1 MNLTHPVAIDLL
13 RPQKNV
19 IHVVQGDNSR
29 LVELAL
35 LAGNN
40 PFDVS
45 DGLASGE
52 TLNKYVE
59 FRKPDGH
66 GGTYDRTSLGA
77 EAVSLK
83 TGTTNVWIIAFDTQ
97 CFSVPGWT
105 QINVK
110 FETSAGRVLHT
121 FALCADVEPSAGVN
135 DGSGDWDNTGGF
147 NSQVKAALLNLLD
160 HVEYTDENKQAYLT
174 ELANA
179 MYRPHGVTYI
189 TAAFDQGENKVYDTD
204 ELETLRQYLVVTA
217 HYEDGTSETVL
228 SYVLSG
234 TLSVGTSV
242 ITVSYAEKTTTFNVT
257 VSAVEIVSW
266 STGTDEQIAAMVNAM
281 DAGALSIQDT
291 GWQIGDE
298 RVVSLASMGE
308 WSTGGY
314 AHETH
319 DAQSVTLVLMDSQ
332 HYDLVGGGKDHFV
345 VGLKDALNEKG
356 QGMSYPGSQGW
367 SGSERRTWCNSIFRN
382 AVPEALRNCFKQ
394 FYVVSAKSSSEITTT
409 EDYFALFAEKE
420 VIGLNSKSTQTEA
433 DALTQ
438 VAYYATSANRI
449 KNVNGTASD
458 WYTRSITGNGNY
470 QVYIKTN
477 GAPGETLYY
486 NLTGIA
492 PFGCI

>member
-1 MNLTHPVAIDLL
+1 MNVTQNVTIDMLNP
-13 RPQKNV
+13 RKNV
-19 IHVVQGDNSR
+19 IHVVQGDNTR
-29 LVELAL
+29 LIELTL

-40 PFDVS
+40 PYNVTA
-45 DGLASGE
+45 GLASGE

-83 TGTTNVWIIAFDTQ
+83 TGTTNVWVIAFDTQ

-110 FETSAGRVLHT
+110 FETNAGRVLHT
-121 FALCADVEPSAGVN
+121 FALYADVEPSAGIN
-135 DGSGDWDNTGGF
+135 EGSGDWDNTGGF

-242 ITVSYAEKTTTFNVT
+242 VTVLYAEKTTTFNVT
-257 VSAVEIVSW
+257 VSAVEIVPW
-266 STGTDEQIAAMVNAM
+266 ATGTDAQISAMVHAM
-281 DAGALSIQDT
+281 DSGALTIQDT

-298 RVVSLASMGE
+298 RVVNLSAME
-308 WSTGGY
+308 ATTGGE
-314 AHETH
+314 AHV
-319 DAQSVTLVLMDSQ
+319 AQNVTLVLMDSQ
-332 HYDLVGGGKDHFV
+332 HYDLADGGKDHFV
-345 VGLKDALNEKG
+345 VGLKECLSEGGTLNYNE
-356 QGMSYPGSQGW
+356 GW
-367 SGSERRTWCNSIFRN
+367 NVSTRRTWCNATFRN
-382 AVPEALRNCFKQ
+382 AFPENLRNCFKQ
-394 FYVVSAKSSSEITTT
+394 FKCIAANTSGDTLNTTN
-409 EDYFALFAEKE
+409 DYFALFAEKE
-420 VIGLNSKSTQTEA
+420 VIGSRRKASNIEA
-433 DALTQ
+433 NALTQ
-438 VAYYATSANRI
+438 IQWYATPVNRI
-449 KNVNGTASD
+449 KDVSGFQYPEWWLRSHEDRSYSCVSVNSSGTTTVSS
-458 WYTRSITGNGNY
+458 YSGKLG
-470 QVYIKTN
+470 
-477 GAPGETLYY
+477 L
-486 NLTGIA
+486 A